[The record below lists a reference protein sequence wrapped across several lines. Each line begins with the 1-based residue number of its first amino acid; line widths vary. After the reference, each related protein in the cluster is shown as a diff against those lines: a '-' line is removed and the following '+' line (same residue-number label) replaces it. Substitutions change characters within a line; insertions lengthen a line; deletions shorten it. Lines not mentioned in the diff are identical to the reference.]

1 MTNKRTSDNP
11 PVYVIKASLVQW
23 LIFGSIMYAIITLSA
38 IQEQFAADMEAQQR
52 LFKEAQKAYLEEQ
65 HNTMYEILASK
76 LKELRVSFDES
87 NKQVEAMCKP

>member
-1 MTNKRTSDNP
+1 MADKRISDNP

-23 LIFGSIMYAIITLSA
+23 LIFGSIMYAIMSMSA
-38 IQEQFAADMEAQQR
+38 MKEQFAVDMEVQQR
-52 LFKEAQKAYLEEQ
+52 LFKEAQKSYLEEQ

-87 NKQVEAMCKP
+87 NKLTETMCKP